1 MWVGREN
8 VFNLQLFVVGPAP
21 AIFPFYYS
29 SPLPVHFAQRE
40 NEDIYFVRI
49 VELEFAFSRNVN
61 AIYNRKLF
69 LGETVSF

>member
-1 MWVGREN
+1 M
-8 VFNLQLFVVGPAP
+8 FNLQLFVVGPAP

-29 SPLPVHFAQRE
+29 SPLLLHFAQRE

-61 AIYNRKLF
+61 AI
-69 LGETVSF
+69 